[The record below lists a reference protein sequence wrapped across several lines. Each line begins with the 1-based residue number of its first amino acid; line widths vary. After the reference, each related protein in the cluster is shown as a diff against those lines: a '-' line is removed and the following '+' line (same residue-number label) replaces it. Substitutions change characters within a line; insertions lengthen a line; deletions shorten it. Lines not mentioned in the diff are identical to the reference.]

1 MRHHI
6 PSIGRMS
13 INKVSKTLVNLWF
26 CLTWKRES
34 NILLYNHL
42 PQSGKA
48 MAMYDI
54 EIVVEEIDD
63 GGDYRFVATSP
74 DLPNL
79 LVGGDTPEE
88 VIDLAPQV
96 ASALIASMNA
106 SGDPLPPTVRPMPKL
121 PFSSR
126 IAVTA

>member
-1 MRHHI
+1 
-6 PSIGRMS
+6 
-13 INKVSKTLVNLWF
+13 
-26 CLTWKRES
+26 
-34 NILLYNHL
+34 
-42 PQSGKA
+42 

-88 VIDLAPQV
+88 VIDLAPRV
-96 ASALIASMNA
+96 ASALIASMKA
-106 SGDPLPPTVRPMPKL
+106 AGDTFPPTLKPAPKL

-126 IAVTA
+126 LAVTA